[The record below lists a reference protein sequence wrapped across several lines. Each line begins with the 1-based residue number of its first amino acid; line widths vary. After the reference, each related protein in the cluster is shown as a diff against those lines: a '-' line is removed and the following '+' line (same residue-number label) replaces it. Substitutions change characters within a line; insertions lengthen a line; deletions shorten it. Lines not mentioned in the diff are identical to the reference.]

1 MGSPPV
7 GGGVARAEDP
17 AALGDLVLE
26 VVGVERVVRREEA
39 PAAGVAREAEQ
50 PQQQLLR
57 EVPAVPVPRHAPRHP
72 LDPPLLFRGQRRRR
86 AVVVHRHRRR
96 RIHRAVAAG
105 RCICDERNGTNCRRG
120 EGEPSVVRVWIQV
133 GSPYPDLVTI
143 YSPGPRA
150 RGVEGGRG
158 QVAPPY
164 PSPFHATA

>member
-96 RIHRAVAAG
+96 RIHTAVAAG
-105 RCICDERNGTNCRRG
+105 RCICDEERNGTNL
-120 EGEPSVVRVWIQV
+120 S
-133 GSPYPDLVTI
+133 
-143 YSPGPRA
+143 
-150 RGVEGGRG
+150 
-158 QVAPPY
+158 
-164 PSPFHATA
+164 